1 MASQPHALP
10 QNRILFYP
18 YNHLSFLCIES
29 LFALVFICCY
39 SKNDYCMVI
48 VISLPVRLYS
58 IGMALRS
65 KQSVESTLPVRFI
78 TPEYVWL

>member
-1 MASQPHALP
+1 MV
-10 QNRILFYP
+10 
-18 YNHLSFLCIES
+18 
-29 LFALVFICCY
+29 VFI
-39 SKNDYCMVI
+39 SKKRLLLKNYFMFIVMV
-48 VISLPVRLYS
+48 LPVRLYS

>member
-1 MASQPHALP
+1 M
-10 QNRILFYP
+10 F
-18 YNHLSFLCIES
+18 
-29 LFALVFICCY
+29 
-39 SKNDYCMVI
+39 I